1 MEKDFYLC
9 LPSNSSLSNFPQNN
23 AGHFFTS
30 LPKSINIEG
39 EFEIGLSEIIFSN
52 SYYNINEKE
61 IGFKFSYDQYS
72 SDYIYLEQ
80 GLYKTPVHFIDSLN
94 NLLRIYK
101 EKDSKNSQ
109 VNIDVNVDPV

>member
-1 MEKDFYLC
+1 MDKDFYLC
-9 LPSNSSLSNFPQNN
+9 LPSNSSLNNFPDNQ

-61 IGFKFSYDQYS
+61 IGFRWSYEDFNS
-72 SDYIYLEQ
+72 GFIYLEQ
-80 GLYKTPVHFIDSLN
+80 GL
-94 NLLRIYK
+94 
-101 EKDSKNSQ
+101 
-109 VNIDVNVDPV
+109 